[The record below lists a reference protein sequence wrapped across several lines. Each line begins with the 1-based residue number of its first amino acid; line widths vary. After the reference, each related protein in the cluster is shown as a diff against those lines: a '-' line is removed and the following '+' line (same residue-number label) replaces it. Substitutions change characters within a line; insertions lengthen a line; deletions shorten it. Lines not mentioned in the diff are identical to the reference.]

1 MKAHTEYLTF
11 RTARRKEMVHITDQ
25 VEAIVR
31 RSGVQDGLCFVSPMH
46 ITAAI
51 YVNEE
56 TRDRANNP
64 GKAAIASVAM
74 LAAIYSLA
82 TLSFQAVLRPDELQA
97 HAGDALS
104 AVSARLLHGPWGA
117 LMALVV
123 LLGTLATLQAAV
135 VSAAR
140 MGLAMSRDRVM
151 PAFFGRMRANGSTPW
166 AATLTMS
173 AVNLALL
180 ALALGTTT
188 TGAALTNAASS
199 LGLSLRTHLDLGSRH
214 GQACAL
220 NYLGELAGLTM
231 ATEESRE
238 RHGRALAIA
247 RDLGAPLEEARALEG
262 MGRSYLHSDPG
273 EATAHL
279 RRALAIY
286 QRIGNPGALRTQAAL
301 DELGHRGP

>member
-1 MKAHTEYLTF
+1 MGDHE
-11 RTARRKEMVHITDQ
+11 TATTLHGQALDLYRRV
-25 VEAIVR
+25 
-31 RSGVQDGLCFVSPMH
+31 G
-46 ITAAI
+46 
-51 YVNEE
+51 
-56 TRDRANNP
+56 DRL
-64 GKAAIASVAM
+64 G
-74 LAAIYSLA
+74 
-82 TLSFQAVLRPDELQA
+82 QAWA
-97 HAGDALS
+97 HAGLGL
-104 AVSARLLHGPWGA
+104 VQ
-117 LMALVV
+117 MAT
-123 LLGTLATLQAAV
+123 G
-135 VSAAR
+135 
-140 MGLAMSRDRVM
+140 DY
-151 PAFFGRMRANGSTPW
+151 PA
-166 AATLTMS
+166 
-173 AVNLALL
+173 
-180 ALALGTTT
+180 
-188 TGAALTNAASS
+188 AASS